1 MKIEEFLNTFEG
13 RRLLRK
19 HHITAKGM
27 DAIRAGYNK
36 KGEKFMYDLLTGMS
50 PKSSVLHGNYGDDT
64 EMGPPTF
71 EQFTEQT
78 KKNKLDWAGWLNM
91 IGETG
96 STISK
101 LKSDILGTPKAETEN
116 TSSGDSKKSN
126 WLLYGLG
133 IAVVA
138 VIIVLIVKSSK

>member
-36 KGEKFMYDLLTGMS
+36 KGEKFMYDLLLGMS
-50 PKSSVLHGNYGDDT
+50 PKSSVLHGNYGDES

-78 KKNKLDWAGWLNM
+78 KKKKLDYAGLLHM

-96 STISK
+96 STIAK
-101 LKSDILGTPKAETEN
+101 LKSDILGKPQENEN
-116 TSSGDSKKSN
+116 TGSGSGASPKSN

-138 VIIVLIVKSSK
+138 VIIVLIVKK